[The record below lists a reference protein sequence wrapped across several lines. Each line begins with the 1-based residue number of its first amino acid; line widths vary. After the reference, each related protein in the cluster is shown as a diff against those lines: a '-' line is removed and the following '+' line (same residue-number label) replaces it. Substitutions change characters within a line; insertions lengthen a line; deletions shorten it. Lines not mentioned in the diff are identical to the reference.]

1 MTRKLIPAAVVAA
14 LTVASGLAHAQS
26 TPPGTLGSPPGV
38 IVAPGVAV
46 TPGGTPTA
54 PTPVVP
60 GAIPRVNATPGTSD
74 RAASPL
80 PSASDAVSPR
90 AGSLSGSVEDRNRSQ
105 GDRLGTPYGNGSIS
119 PSGTGSLNGSS
130 SGSLNGTSSGS
141 TSSSPGSSTR

>member
-38 IVAPGVAV
+38 IVAPGVSV

-119 PSGTGSLNGSS
+119 PSGTGSLNG
-130 SGSLNGTSSGS
+130 TSSGS

>member
-14 LTVASGLAHAQS
+14 LTAASGLAHAQS
-26 TPPGTLGSPPGV
+26 TPPGV

-46 TPGGTPTA
+46 TPGGMPTA

-60 GAIPRVNATPGTSD
+60 GAIPRVNVVPGTND

-80 PSASDAVSPR
+80 PSASNAVSPQ

-119 PSGTGSLNGSS
+119 PSGTGSLNG
-130 SGSLNGTSSGS
+130 
-141 TSSSPGSSTR
+141 TSSSPGSLTR